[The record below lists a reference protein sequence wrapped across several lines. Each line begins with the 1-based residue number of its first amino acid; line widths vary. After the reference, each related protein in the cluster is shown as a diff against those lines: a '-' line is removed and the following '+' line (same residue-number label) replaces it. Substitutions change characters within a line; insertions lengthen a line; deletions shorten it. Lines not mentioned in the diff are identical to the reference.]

1 MKIVTSIIFA
11 IGASMLLIHI
21 VRELA
26 QPGLYSDPATQAIGV
41 LVMAGV
47 AHLIWGEK

>member
-21 VRELA
+21 MRELDR
-26 QPGLYSDPATQAIGV
+26 PGVYSDPGTQAIGL

-47 AHLIWGEK
+47 AHLIWGDK